1 MLISLPL
8 ALSSKFL
15 AIAAALH
22 EETFQAIFGGTNGPG
37 DGIDCHKKTST
48 SCTVYNCT
56 CVYHSPHLLCST
68 MCNDTVFVLFHMQLQ
83 FEAHTRKRASAAVY
97 DTYLSRQQRKS
108 TSRKNLPEI

>member
-37 DGIDCHKKTST
+37 DGIDCQK
-48 SCTVYNCT
+48 
-56 CVYHSPHLLCST
+56 
-68 MCNDTVFVLFHMQLQ
+68 
-83 FEAHTRKRASAAVY
+83 
-97 DTYLSRQQRKS
+97 
-108 TSRKNLPEI
+108 KNLHFLYSVQLYMCVSVPPPSVFHDVQ

>member
-56 CVYHSPHLLCST
+56 CVYLSPHLLCST